1 MTRWFGVGRCE
12 GPDSYAAGAVAARA
26 ARAGPDPKLLLVFA
40 AISHDLAAL
49 QAGVQDV
56 AGPVPVIGCTTHG
69 EIGPGGPRD
78 ASVTVAALGGAGF
91 SVGTR
96 TPEQVSGPQRQAG
109 AKGAEEAN
117 AGGDRPHQVLLLL
130 THGLTPDQEEILRGC
145 YSILRAPVAPLRGAA

>member
-12 GPDSYAAGAVAARA
+12 SPDSYAAGAVAARA
-26 ARAGPDPKLLLVFA
+26 ALAGPDPKLLLVFA

-78 ASVTVAALGGAGF
+78 ASVTVAALGGGGFFAG
-91 SVGTR
+91 T
-96 TPEQVSGPQRQAG
+96 GPPQEGPGPPRQAR
-109 AKGAEEAN
+109 AKVAEEAH
-117 AGGDRPHQVLLLL
+117 AGGAPAHLAMTLGIHGLLLR
-130 THGLTPDQEEILRGC
+130 LRG
-145 YSILRAPVAPLRGAA
+145 LA